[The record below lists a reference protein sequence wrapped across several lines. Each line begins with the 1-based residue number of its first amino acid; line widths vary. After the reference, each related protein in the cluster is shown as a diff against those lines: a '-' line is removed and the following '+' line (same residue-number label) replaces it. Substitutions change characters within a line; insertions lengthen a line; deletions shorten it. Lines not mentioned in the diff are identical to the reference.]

1 MRWQDGGESSDIEDR
16 RDESGGGGGGGFGFG
31 GMHIGIGGALVLL
44 VLSLIF
50 HQNFFALLGG
60 GGGGGSAVQSGP
72 ATSGPRDTARDQ
84 AEEPLVHFISFVL
97 DDTQKTWA
105 EILPQQSNR
114 QYHKAKLVLFRDY
127 TQGGCGNAESA
138 TGPFYCPADQKVYID
153 LGFYDEL
160 KRRFGA
166 PGQFAQAYV
175 LAHEL
180 GHHIQNI
187 LGIERQAEQGSR
199 QGANSSSVKLEL
211 QADCFAGIWAHST
224 QQRGMLE
231 QGDIESALGAAAAV
245 GDDRLQKMSTGHV
258 SPDSFTHGTSAERQK
273 WFTAGFN
280 SGQISS
286 CNTFGTNDLN

>member
-1 MRWQDGGESSDIEDR
+1 MRWTPGGDSSDVEDR
-16 RDESGGGGGGGFGFG
+16 RDESGGGGGGFQFG

-60 GGGGGSAVQSGP
+60 GQSVQSGQ
-72 ATSGPRDTARDQ
+72 ATSGPPDTARDQ
-84 AEEPLVHFISFVL
+84 SEKPTADFATFVL
-97 DDTQKTWA
+97 NDAQTTWTQ
-105 EILPQQSNR
+105 ILPQQSNQ
-114 QYHKAKLVLFRDY
+114 QYHHAKLVLFRDS
-127 TQGGCGNAESA
+127 TQSGCGGAEAA

-160 KRRFGA
+160 QRRFGA

-175 LAHEL
+175 LAHEI
-180 GHHIQNI
+180 GHHVQNI
-187 LGIERQAEQGSR
+187 LGIERQAQQGSR
-199 QGANSSSVKLEL
+199 EGANSSSVKLEL

-224 QQRGMLE
+224 QQRGLLE
-231 QGDIESALGAAAAV
+231 QGDIQSALGAAAAV

-258 SPDSFTHGTSAERQK
+258 SPDSFTHGTSQERQK

-280 SGQISS
+280 SGEIAS

>member
-1 MRWQDGGESSDIEDR
+1 MRWTPGGESSDIEDR
-16 RDESGGGGGGGFGFG
+16 RDESGGGGGGGFQFG

-60 GGGGGSAVQSGP
+60 GGSPGVQSGQ
-72 ATSGPRDTARDQ
+72 ATSGPPDTARD
-84 AEEPLVHFISFVL
+84 ASEKPTVEFISFVL
-97 DDTQKTWA
+97 DDTQKTWT

-114 QYHKAKLVLFRDY
+114 QYHHAKLVLFRDS
-127 TQGGCGNAESA
+127 TQSGCGGAEAA

-175 LAHEL
+175 LAHEM
-180 GHHIQNI
+180 GHHVQNI

-224 QQRGMLE
+224 QQRGLLE

-258 SPDSFTHGTSAERQK
+258 SPDSFTHGTSQERQK

-280 SGQISS
+280 SGEIAS

>member
-44 VLSLIF
+44 ILSLIF

-231 QGDIESALGAAAAV
+231 QGDIESALGAAAV

>member
-1 MRWQDGGESSDIEDR
+1 MRWQDGGQSSDIEDR
-16 RDESGGGGGGGFGFG
+16 RDESGGGGGGFQFG
-31 GMHIGIGGALVLL
+31 GMHIGIGGALILL

-60 GGGGGSAVQSGP
+60 GGQNVQSGP
-72 ATSGPRDTARDQ
+72 ATSSPANTARDQ
-84 AEEPLVHFISFVL
+84 QEQPLVHFVSFVL
-97 DDTQKTWA
+97 DDAQKTWT
-105 EILPQQSNR
+105 EILPEQSNR
-114 QYHKAKLVLFRDY
+114 QYHHAKLVLFRDY

-160 KRRFGA
+160 RRRFGA

-175 LAHEL
+175 LAHEI
-180 GHHIQNI
+180 GHHVQNI
-187 LGIERQAEQGSR
+187 LGIERQASQGSR
-199 QGANSSSVKLEL
+199 QGANSSSVRLEL
-211 QADCFAGIWAHST
+211 QADCFAGVWAHST
-224 QQRGMLE
+224 QQRGLLE

-258 SPDSFTHGTSAERQK
+258 SPDSFTHGSSQERQK
-273 WFTAGFN
+273 WFMAGFN
-280 SGQISS
+280 SGNISS